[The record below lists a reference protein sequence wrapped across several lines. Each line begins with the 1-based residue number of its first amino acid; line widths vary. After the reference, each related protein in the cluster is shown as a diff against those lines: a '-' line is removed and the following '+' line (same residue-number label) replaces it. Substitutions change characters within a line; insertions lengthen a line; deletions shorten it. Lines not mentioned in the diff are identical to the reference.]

1 MARVLVLYYSTY
13 GNLERMAEAMAEGAR
28 SEGAEVAVKRVPELL
43 SAEQMRAMGAKA
55 DSAPVADPGEL
66 ADYDAIVVGTPTR
79 YGRMATQMAH
89 FWDQTG
95 GLWSRGALVGKVGG
109 AFTSAATKH
118 GGLEVTLLALHTVL
132 LHHGMVVV
140 GLPYPAPGEVKP
152 EEVAGMSPCGATTV
166 AGARYQGAHVA
177 RIAERLARR
186 G

>member
-1 MARVLVLYYSTY
+1 MARILVLYYSTY
-13 GNLERMAEAMAEGAR
+13 GNLERMAEAMAEGAA
-28 SEGAEVAVKRVPELL
+28 SEGAEVAVKRVPELMSEAQL
-43 SAEQMRAMGAKA
+43 RAMGVKP
-55 DSAPVADPGEL
+55 DTAPVADPAEL
-66 ADYDAIVVGTPTR
+66 ADYDAVVVGTPTR

-118 GGLEVTLLALHTVL
+118 GGLEVTLLALHTLL

-140 GLPYPAPGEVKP
+140 GLPYPKPGEVRP
-152 EEVAGMSPCGATTV
+152 EEIAGNSPCGATTV

-177 RIAERLARR
+177 RIAARLA

>member
-1 MARVLVLYYSTY
+1 MARILVLYHSTY
-13 GNLERMAEAMAEGAR
+13 GNLERMADAMAEGAR
-28 SEGAEVAVKRVPELL
+28 GEGAQVAVKRVPELL
-43 SAEQMRAMGAKA
+43 SAEQMRAMGARPGN
-55 DSAPVADPGEL
+55 APVAEPAEL
-66 ADYDAIVVGTPTR
+66 PDYDAIIVGTPTR

-95 GLWSRGALVGKVGG
+95 ALWSRGALVGKVGG

-132 LHHGMVVV
+132 LHHGMLVA
-140 GLPYPAPGEVKP
+140 GLPYPAPGEIRP

-166 AGARYQGAHVA
+166 AGAHHQGAHIA
-177 RIAERLARR
+177 RIALRLV

>member
-1 MARVLVLYYSTY
+1 MPRILVLYYSTY

-28 SEGAEVAVKRVPELL
+28 AEGANVAVKRVPELL
-43 SAEQMRAMGAKA
+43 SAEEMRAMGAKPTS
-55 DSAPVADPGEL
+55 DPVADPAEL
-66 ADYDAIVVGTPTR
+66 PEYDAIVVGTPTR

-95 GLWSRGALVGKVGG
+95 AIWSRGALVGKVGG

-140 GLPYPAPGEVKP
+140 GLPYPQPGEVRP
-152 EEVAGMSPCGATTV
+152 EEIAGMSPCGATTV
-166 AGARYQGAHVA
+166 AGARYQGGHVA
-177 RIAERLARR
+177 RIAARLR